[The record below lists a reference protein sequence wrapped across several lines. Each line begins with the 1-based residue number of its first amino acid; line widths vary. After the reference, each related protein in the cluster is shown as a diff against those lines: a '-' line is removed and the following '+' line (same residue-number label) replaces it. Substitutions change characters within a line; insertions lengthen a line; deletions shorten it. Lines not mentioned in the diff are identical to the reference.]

1 MVKEQR
7 LLLPN
12 YAWTVTVISMSFLFV
27 PRVRFHKRKLFL
39 STCLYYI
46 IYKLVFRVCV
56 LIWNM
61 VGEAKEIKYDT
72 SWEVVG

>member
-1 MVKEQR
+1 
-7 LLLPN
+7 
-12 YAWTVTVISMSFLFV
+12 MSFLCV

-56 LIWNM
+56 LIWN
-61 VGEAKEIKYDT
+61 VIGEAKEIKYDT